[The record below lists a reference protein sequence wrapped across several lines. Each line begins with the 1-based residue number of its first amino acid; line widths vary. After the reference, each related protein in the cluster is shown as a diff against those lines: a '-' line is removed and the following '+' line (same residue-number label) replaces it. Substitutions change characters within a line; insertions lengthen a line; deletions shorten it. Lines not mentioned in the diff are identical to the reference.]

1 MLTDTFNRVHD
12 YLRISITDK
21 CNLRC
26 SYCMPYDLPHG
37 HFAEAQRM
45 RAEEIFAIAK
55 TFVDLGIKKIRITGG
70 EPLAR
75 KEFRKIIQLLSE
87 LPAEIALSSNG
98 VLINDFIDDLNLAG
112 IRSVNISLD
121 SLDPQKFLNITKRNA
136 QEKVLSNIRLLIEH
150 NFVVKMNVVVMKGVN
165 ENEIPDFIEL
175 TRDMPLQVRFIE
187 YMPFLGNGWNKNA
200 VFSSDDIL
208 AVVTA
213 CYEIEKLAD
222 ENHATAKKY
231 RAMGHKG
238 VFGIIPTMSE
248 PFCGDCNRLRLTSDG
263 KIKNCLFGKEE
274 LDLLSALRN
283 GLPIE
288 DLIIKSVKNKYA
300 VRGGQFE
307 DDYKLINA
315 DLLVNRS
322 MVGIGG

>member
-1 MLTDTFNRVHD
+1 MLKDTFNRVHD

-37 HFAEAQRM
+37 HFAEVQRM
-45 RAEEIFAIAK
+45 RAEEIFTIAK
-55 TFVDLGIKKIRITGG
+55 VFVDLGVKKIRITGG

-75 KEFRKIIQLLSE
+75 KEFRKIIQLLSDIPVE
-87 LPAEIALSSNG
+87 LALSSNG
-98 VLINDFIDDLNLAG
+98 VLIDDFIDDLKRAG
-112 IRSVNISLD
+112 IRSVNVSLD
-121 SLDPQKFLNITKRNA
+121 SLNPDKFLNITKRNA
-136 QEKVLSNIRLLIEH
+136 QEKVLSNIRLLIEN
-150 NFVVKMNVVVMKGVN
+150 NFNVKMNIVVMKGIN
-165 ENEIPDFIEL
+165 ENEILDFIEL
-175 TRDMPLQVRFIE
+175 TKNSPLQVRFIE

-200 VFSSDDIL
+200 VFSSDEIL
-208 AVVTA
+208 AVISA
-213 CYEIEKLAD
+213 RHKIEKLDD

-231 RAMGHKG
+231 RAVYHKG
-238 VFGIIPTMSE
+238 TFGIISTMSE

-283 GLPIE
+283 GEPIA
-288 DLIIKSVKNKYA
+288 DLIIQSVKSKHA

-307 DDYKLINA
+307 DDYKLLNA
-315 DLLVNRS
+315 DSIVNRS